1 MTMNKQLR
9 YKCKLRT
16 QYIMKLSSY
25 HHLCR
30 TMDTTPRSFPDQ
42 PGDISDLETSTQKLV
57 REIQL
62 LKQTAGQG
70 PKVPTEQ
77 WRYS

>member
-1 MTMNKQLR
+1 
-9 YKCKLRT
+9 
-16 QYIMKLSSY
+16 
-25 HHLCR
+25 
-30 TMDTTPRSFPDQ
+30 MDTTPRSFPDQ

-57 REIQL
+57 RETQL